1 MIKSIIKKFSFIC
14 VALPFYSIAQ
24 SADNQSTIFETA
36 SYSTGE
42 NAAVQMVRFDPI
54 YFKCDSTAIDSKYWS
69 SLDYLHHWLKI
80 NSDTQI
86 ELHGHT
92 NGIPSHN
99 YCKNLSQKRAE
110 SVKAYLI
117 KKGIPSAQIICKADG
132 KNKLLVKSNAKKD
145 KHWNQR
151 VEIKISG
158 FNI

>member
-42 NAAVQMVRFDPI
+42 NAAV
-54 YFKCDSTAIDSKYWS
+54 KSDSTAIDSKYWS

-80 NSDTQI
+80 NADTQI